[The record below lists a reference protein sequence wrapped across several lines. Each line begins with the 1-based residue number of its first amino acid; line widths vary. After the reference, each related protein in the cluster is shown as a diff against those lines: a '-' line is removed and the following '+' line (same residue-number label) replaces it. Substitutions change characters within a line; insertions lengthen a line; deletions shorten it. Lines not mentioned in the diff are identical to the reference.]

1 MSASSLFTSYIRVAL
16 RKLVKE
22 RSYSVINIAGLSI
35 GIACC
40 LILGLY
46 LHNELNYDQHNAQKD
61 RIYRVI
67 NEFSINGDSTYA
79 AVTSTQL
86 APMLTEQYPE
96 LAYATRFRNVPNT
109 QSLMRNN
116 DNQAF
121 YWEDVYLTDN
131 ATFNIFTHEVLY
143 GNPDTALID
152 PNSIAVSET
161 FARQYFGE
169 RNPIGETV
177 STDAYNY
184 RIDLVFADLPENT
197 HLKYD
202 VLISYNQ
209 VAMLES
215 NERSQ
220 ELWSINAYT
229 YVLLPENFSIDDFQM
244 LSVDFYERN
253 MLPVAQQLNI
263 NATAKF
269 FLEPLTDVH
278 LQSTTSFDL
287 PRGNIFYIYAFSAI
301 ALFVLIVACINY
313 INLATARSI
322 GRAKEVGMRKV
333 LGASRGQ
340 LLGQFI
346 GESVVYVLVA
356 LSLALLITWMAIQ
369 FTPITSLLDSP
380 LPLSL
385 LFSPVV
391 MLGLILSAVLLGM
404 LSGLYPALYLSGI
417 PPIAAFRGAQ
427 GNGRQGNRTRQALV
441 MMQFVISIAV
451 ISSTLLMLS
460 QMQFVQSK
468 PLGYQPE
475 NRLVLRVSG
484 ADQVER
490 LPALL
495 NELRHT
501 SGIISAAV
509 TEDLPGEQPSV
520 NALQVENND
529 GAYEQMTVNTMEM
542 GPDMINV
549 LGMQLVQGRDFDI
562 NRVNDSNHTA
572 IVNQSLVRQ
581 MGWSQPIGR
590 RMQQFGPEGDNP
602 VIEVIGVV
610 EDFHVLGLQQ
620 AISPLIIF
628 YRATDFSEFSEARRR
643 SYSEQLVIQIDP
655 DLTSS
660 VLNDLQN
667 KWAQFDPSHPLSF
680 IFMQED
686 LQKLYG
692 SEQRLMSL
700 VGGFS
705 GLCIFISCLG
715 LFGLSA
721 FNTAKRTKEIGI
733 RKVLGASTI
742 SIIALLFKNILSLL
756 AVASLLAS
764 AISFWAIN
772 QWLEGFYYRID
783 LLGANLMIF
792 GLAALIAI
800 AVAFTT
806 MAMQSLRTI
815 QASPNL
821 ALRYE

>member
-1 MSASSLFTSYIRVAL
+1 MSAPSLFTSYIRIAL

-22 RSYSVINIAGLSI
+22 RSYSAINIAGLSI

-46 LHNELNYDQHNAQKD
+46 LHNELSYDQHNTRKD

-67 NEFSINGDSTYA
+67 NEFTINGDSTYA

-86 APMLTEQYPE
+86 AELLVEQNPE
-96 LAYATRFRNVPNT
+96 IEYATRFRNVPNA
-109 QSLMRNN
+109 QSLMRSN

-121 YWEDVYLTDN
+121 YWEDVYLTDH
-131 ATFNIFTHEVLY
+131 ATFNIFSHDVLY
-143 GNPDTALID
+143 GNPDTALLD
-152 PNSIAVSET
+152 PNSIAVSAS
-161 FARQYFGE
+161 FAERYFGDS
-169 RNPIGETV
+169 NPIGQTI

-202 VLISYNQ
+202 VLISYKQ
-209 VAMLES
+209 VPALES

-229 YVLLPENFSIDDFQM
+229 YVLLPETLTVDDFRT
-244 LSVDFYERN
+244 LSEEFYERN

-263 NATAKF
+263 NAQATF
-269 FLEPLTDVH
+269 FLEPLADIH
-278 LQSTTSFDL
+278 LRSTTDFDL
-287 PRGNIFYIYAFSAI
+287 PRGNVFYIYAFSAI

-333 LGASRGQ
+333 LGASRSQ

-346 GESVVYVLVA
+346 GESVIYVLFA
-356 LSLALLITWMAIQ
+356 LLIAVLITWMAIR
-369 FTPITSLLDSP
+369 FSPITTLLDAP

-385 LFSPVV
+385 LFSP
-391 MLGLILSAVLLGM
+391 LVLLGLVIGGVLLGF

-417 PPIAAFRGAQ
+417 PPVAAFRGAQ
-427 GNGRQGNRTRQALV
+427 GNGRQGNSTRQALV
-441 MMQFVISIAV
+441 LMQFVISIAV
-451 ISSTLLMLS
+451 IASTLLMLA

-490 LPALL
+490 LPAFL
-495 NELRHT
+495 NELRQ
-501 SGIISAAV
+501 SNGIVSVAV

-520 NALQVENND
+520 NALQVENQD
-529 GAYEQMTVNTMEM
+529 GAYEQMTVNTMDL
-542 GPDMINV
+542 GPDVIEV

-562 NRVNDSNHTA
+562 NRSGDARRTALVNE
-572 IVNQSLVRQ
+572 SLVKQ
-581 MGWSQPIGR
+581 MGWSNPIGKR
-590 RMQQFGPEGDNP
+590 VQQFGSEDDNP
-602 VIEVIGVV
+602 IIEVIGVV

-620 AISPLIIF
+620 AITPMIMF
-628 YRATDFSEFSEARRR
+628 YRPTDFSDFNEAQRR
-643 SYSEQLVIQIDP
+643 SYSEQLV
-655 DLTSS
+655 
-660 VLNDLQN
+660 V
-667 KWAQFDPSHPLSF
+667 QFDPEKISDVLNELQRQWANFDTSHPLSF
-680 IFMQED
+680 TFLSED
-686 LQKLYG
+686 LQYLYG
-692 SEQRLMSL
+692 SEQRLMGL
-700 VGGFS
+700 VANFAA
-705 GLCIFISCLG
+705 LCIFISCLG
-715 LFGLSA
+715 LYGLSA

-733 RKVLGASTI
+733 RKVLGASSV
-742 SIIALLFKNILSLL
+742 SIITLLFRNILSLL
-756 AVASLLAS
+756 GIASILAS
-764 AISFWAIN
+764 VLSFWAISL
-772 QWLEGFYYRID
+772 WLEGFYYRID
-783 LLGANLMIF
+783 LLGANLLIF

-800 AVAFTT
+800 AVAFAT